1 MPGGGVFRPFISHI
15 HVHIHVPITITITI
29 SIHRY
34 FSHTIKK
41 VNRVSFGLLQK
52 KDMEN
57 FTNIQPL
64 SRQLLGIPFVGKVSL
79 RLRIY
84 FS

>member
-1 MPGGGVFRPFISHI
+1 MFPI
-15 HVHIHVPITITITI
+15 PITM

-64 SRQLLGIPFVGKVSL
+64 SRQLLGIPFVGKV
-79 RLRIY
+79 RLRFY
-84 FS
+84 FCYLW